1 MERCSVTYQHSEF
14 SFLKSGTGEKIL
26 VCLNGFGETAD
37 SFSFLES
44 HLQEEFTVY
53 AIDLPCHGQTTFLQ
67 KEFSVQDLAAVLE
80 LMIPSFNN
88 QSLYLL
94 GYSMGARIA
103 LSLVENMP
111 DKISKVVLLAPD
123 GLKMNSW
130 YWLAT
135 QTRIG
140 NRLFKYTMQHPQ
152 WFAAVVNLMN
162 KLNFVNKGVAKY
174 VHKYIDDAQVRNNL
188 YIIWTT
194 LRKFKP
200 DLKRVKEQVV
210 FNHISIQLVF
220 GKYDRVIPS
229 ANGYRLQKG
238 CESHIQMH
246 EVQGGHLL
254 LKEKHAAF
262 IISLLTNE

>member
-1 MERCSVTYQHSEF
+1 M
-14 SFLKSGTGEKIL
+14 
-26 VCLNGFGETAD
+26 VCLHSFGETAD

-44 HLQEEFTVY
+44 YLQDKFTVY
-53 AIDLPCHGQTTFLQ
+53 AIDLPCHGQTKFLQ
-67 KEFSVQDLAAVLE
+67 KEFSIQDLAAVLE
-80 LMIPSFNN
+80 LMFPSFNN

-103 LSLVENMP
+103 LSLVEYMP

-123 GLKMNSW
+123 GLSVNSW

-135 QTRIG
+135 QTSIG

-152 WFAAVVNLMN
+152 WFAAVVNLLN
-162 KLNFVNKGVAKY
+162 KFGFVNKGVAKY
-174 VHKYIDDAQVRNNL
+174 VHKYIDDSQVRTNL
-188 YIIWTT
+188 YNIWTT

-200 DLKRVKEQVV
+200 QPTIIKQQVT
-210 FNHISIQLVF
+210 FNQITIHLVF
-220 GKYDRVIPS
+220 GKYDRVIPY

-238 CESHIQMH
+238 CESYIQMH